1 VRESC
6 VVTKLKNMNG
16 HSISI
21 PCIPIIVIPIPKGM
35 SPNDH
40 SVHKTCPLMWTFG
53 GMRIYFYLF
62 IYLSFVSTGFSGM
75 LFLNVSLSDVL
86 FTAKC
91 SIGNI

>member
-1 VRESC
+1 VC
-6 VVTKLKNMNG
+6 CYQTKEYEWSFHFNSLY
-16 HSISI
+16 
-21 PCIPIIVIPIPKGM
+21 PIIVIPIPKGM